1 MDLFKKLKRHKSFKT
16 VWSSFDKSNNVIIL
30 EHVFNNII
38 ALASYVHSLKSHVD
52 ITILN
57 QNNRIIYFGTCG
69 DFKKSTP
76 YEINKEIYSEI
87 PSFI

>member
-1 MDLFKKLKRHKSFKT
+1 MDLFKNLKRHKSFKT
-16 VWSSFDKSNNVIIL
+16 VRSSFDKSNNVIIL

-52 ITILN
+52 VTILS
-57 QNNRIIYFGTCG
+57 QNNRILYFGTAG
-69 DFKKSTP
+69 DFQKHTP
-76 YEINKEIYSEI
+76 DKINREIYSEI